1 MMGKSDYAHDG
12 GDDKDEVDKDAG
24 WNIVATVTDWP
35 YRWMIGGCSRDV

>member
-24 WNIVATVTDWP
+24 WNMD
-35 YRWMIGGCSRDV
+35 YCY